1 MGILERVSTLVR
13 ANINAMLDGA
23 EDPEIMLSQI
33 LRDMEV
39 EIGKARSQVAEMM
52 AQERLFRD
60 DLKEEEDKA
69 RHLES
74 RAEHYVRQGNDTM
87 AREALKRKGDS
98 DANIAVIQQQ
108 LAAQSDMT
116 SRLREQ
122 LEALQEKYK
131 QSLSNRDNLLARYR
145 RAKVQQQVT
154 KTMSSLD
161 ITDYSGDLAR
171 MEQRIRMAEARSG
184 AEAELTGDMMGDD
197 LSNDF
202 DDAERGTQVDDAL
215 AELKARMGMGGSG
228 AGGSS
233 DGTSSSDGSSSGEG
247 TRNLSQTQG

>member
-1 MGILERVSTLVR
+1 MGILERMSTLVR
-13 ANINAMLDGA
+13 ANVNAMLDAA
-23 EDPEIMLSQI
+23 EDPEIMLGQI
-33 LRDMEV
+33 LRDMET

-87 AREALKRKGDS
+87 AREALKRKADS

-108 LAAQSDMT
+108 LAAQSDMV

-122 LEALQEKYK
+122 LDALQEKYK
-131 QSLSNRDNLLARYR
+131 QSVSNRDNLLARYR

-154 KTMSSLD
+154 KTMSNLD

-171 MEQRIRMAEARSG
+171 MEHRIRTAEARAG

-197 LSNDF
+197 ISNDF

-215 AELKARMGMGGSG
+215 AALKARMGM
-228 AGGSS
+228 
-233 DGTSSSDGSSSGEG
+233 SDGSSTSDGASSSEG